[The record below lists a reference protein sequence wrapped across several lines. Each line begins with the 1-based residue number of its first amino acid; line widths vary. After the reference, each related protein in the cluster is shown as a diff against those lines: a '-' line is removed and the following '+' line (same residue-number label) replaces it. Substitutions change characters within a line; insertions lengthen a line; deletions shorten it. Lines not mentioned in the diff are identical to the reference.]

1 MIYVLRD
8 SQGRITKISESPKSN
23 EWQECQ
29 EGNKELQLFLQNNPS
44 ATKDIMRSVD
54 ADFIRVLE
62 DVIDLLINKEI
73 IKFTDFPV
81 PVQNKLLK
89 RRKYRNVIKQN
100 PDASIL
106 LDSNVGLL

>member
-8 SQGRITKISESPKSN
+8 DQGRIANVSDSPKSS
-23 EWQECQ
+23 EWQPCSEN
-29 EGNKELQLFLQNNPS
+29 NKELQIFLKNNPS
-44 ATKDIMRSVD
+44 ATQDIMRSID

-62 DVIDLLINKEI
+62 DVIDLLIDKEV

-89 RRKYRNVIKQN
+89 RRRYRNVIKQN
-100 PDASIL
+100 PDAAIL
-106 LDSNVGLL
+106 LDNNSGLL